1 MKKTQALLMSLFVIG
16 LALCL
21 LMVILFESNLLVAGG
36 LTTYSQTEFLLTT
49 LMELT
54 TLGSVFLAL
63 RLFKFEKI
71 HHDLCT
77 RKESALQKWGVL
89 RLLLL
94 IGPMMINTLLYYL
107 FMNPTFGYMAI
118 IELLCLPFVFPSM
131 NRCITETTEVE

>member
-1 MKKTQALLMSLFVIG
+1 MKKTQTLLMAIFVIS

-21 LMVILFESNLLVAGG
+21 LMVILFESNILATGG
-36 LTTYSQTEFLLTT
+36 LTSDKQTEFLLTT

-71 HHDLCT
+71 HRDLCT
-77 RKESALQKWGVL
+77 RKEAALQKWGIL

-131 NRCITETTEVE
+131 NRCISETTEVE